1 MTLPI
6 GNNRASRR
14 RSNPGRPGAAFTLV
28 ELMLVMALLVIMLG
42 FAAPSLSHFFR
53 GRNLD
58 SEARRL
64 LALTRYG
71 QSRAVSEGY
80 PMLLWIDPQQRTY
93 GLKAQ
98 TGFVDQDQKAVE
110 YTLAQDLQLEVQA
123 SSRVQSNF
131 WTLAPQQTK
140 LNQPTICFLPDGF
153 ISETSPDRI
162 LLRETR
168 DNDAVWIAETPNRL
182 AYEIETNQ
190 PPRARN

>member
-1 MTLPI
+1 MTLRI
-6 GNNRASRR
+6 GNNPASSSRAGGCRL
-14 RSNPGRPGAAFTLV
+14 GFTLV

-42 FAAPSLSHFFR
+42 FSAPALSRFFR

-71 QSRAVSEGY
+71 QSRAVSEGL
-80 PMLLWIDPQQRTY
+80 PMLLWIDPKLGTY

-98 TGFVDQDQKAVE
+98 TGYTDQDQKAVE
-110 YTLAQDLQLEVQA
+110 YTLAQDLQMEVQTPT
-123 SSRVQSNF
+123 RLQTNL
-131 WTLAPQQTK
+131 WTLAPRQVTMGR
-140 LNQPTICFLPDGF
+140 PTICFLPDGF

-162 LLRETR
+162 LLRQTR
-168 DNDAVWIAETPNRL
+168 DNDAVWIGATANHL

-190 PPRARN
+190 PPGARF